1 MKHSLKALLLS
12 AALSLF
18 ALSDFSQENNPGI
31 PKWHSD
37 KGYWVV
43 ESNIHAPMDHIVR
56 FYNNDNVLL
65 YKETL
70 TNTRLDTSKRSV
82 KMKLKK
88 VLEAA
93 VIAWEQKKGTVNDQ
107 AYLAAI
113 FK

>member
-12 AALSLF
+12 VTFSLF
-18 ALSDFSQENNPGI
+18 AFPVFSQDNGPRI
-31 PKWHSD
+31 PKWHSE

-43 ESNIHAPMDHIVR
+43 ESNIHAPLDHVVR

-65 YKETL
+65 YRETL
-70 TNTRLDTSKRSV
+70 TNTRLDPSKRSV

-93 VIAWEQKKGTVNDQ
+93 VIAWEQKKATVNDQ

-113 FK
+113 LK